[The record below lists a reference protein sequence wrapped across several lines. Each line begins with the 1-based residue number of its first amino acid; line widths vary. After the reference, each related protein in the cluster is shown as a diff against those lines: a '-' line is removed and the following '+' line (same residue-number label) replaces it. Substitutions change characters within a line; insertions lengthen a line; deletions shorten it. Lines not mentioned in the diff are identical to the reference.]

1 MNGISMKEKKSFHIS
16 QNSLNVPLHRN
27 PSKLVDSN
35 SCNFPYVES
44 MITSMIHPETM
55 DSKTLEIE

>member
-27 PSKLVDSN
+27 QSKPVDSN
-35 SCNFPYVES
+35 ICNFPYVET
-44 MITSMIHPETM
+44 MITSMMVPDTM
-55 DSKTLEIE
+55 DSSTLEIE